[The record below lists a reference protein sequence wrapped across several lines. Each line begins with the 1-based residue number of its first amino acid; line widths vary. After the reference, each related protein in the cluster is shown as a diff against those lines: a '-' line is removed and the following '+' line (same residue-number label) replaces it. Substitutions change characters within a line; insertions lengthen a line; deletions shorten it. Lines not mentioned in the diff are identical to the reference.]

1 MFLYFETKGVL
12 ILRGKGLLYPEIANL
27 LENMISHGFV
37 WEKPIFCYSKPGYA
51 RSTPGTT
58 VPVTA
63 PCPLTAP
70 PAVQQ
75 VDQQAAPPLGNVWC
89 LCVIPE
95 SYPRTNYSDYSEP
108 STLRALSLGL
118 PGLPQGPK
126 TCVAQKLLKLYC
138 LEFTSHN
145 CTGELPEWRIL
156 DMGYQSKPGMDISGL
171 EGLFDRDIPKIIL
184 ALCQR
189 VNITKPKSSME
200 WLSCELPKKARSI
213 QRDEVFPSPPAF
225 LSLRLSTWKW
235 SMCPSSHKI
244 WYCWGKGLW

>member
-1 MFLYFETKGVL
+1 MDLFGRNQSSVIQNQGTPDPRQVPLSQSPHLVH
-12 ILRGKGLLYPEIANL
+12 LRLHRRFSRWTSKRLHMEQRNVYVSYRSHTQEQTIVTIVNL
-27 LENMISHGFV
+27 QHSVHCHWVYLV
-37 WEKPIFCYSKPGYA
+37 YS
-51 RSTPGTT
+51 
-58 VPVTA
+58 
-63 PCPLTAP
+63 
-70 PAVQQ
+70 
-75 VDQQAAPPLGNVWC
+75 
-89 LCVIPE
+89 
-95 SYPRTNYSDYSEP
+95 
-108 STLRALSLGL
+108 
-118 PGLPQGPK
+118 GLPQGPK

-145 CTGELPEWRIL
+145 CTDELPEWRIL

-213 QRDEVFPSPPAF
+213 QRDDVFPSPPAF
-225 LSLRLSTWKW
+225 FSLRLSTWKW